1 MLTDDHVWAALQ
13 LLKKQFPGMAGL
25 QNPVLGAVLQFA
37 IASGPF
43 VQVLHDG
50 ELHWVTVATPPPHM
64 DADVIV
70 YDSLNRSVNMHCKM
84 QIASLLSTTHSTIR
98 CVVDT
103 SQRQSGVIDCGL
115 YAIAAETSVC
125 YEEFPSGE
133 YDQAAMRGHL
143 RTCIERGVMTHFP
156 SSMRL
161 DLMYNLIII
170 AIAMILKS
178 TGVCSHQDA
187 FI

>member
-1 MLTDDHVWAALQ
+1 
-13 LLKKQFPGMAGL
+13 
-25 QNPVLGAVLQFA
+25 
-37 IASGPF
+37 
-43 VQVLHDG
+43 
-50 ELHWVTVATPPPHM
+50 M

-103 SQRQSGVIDCGL
+103 SERQSGVIDCGF
-115 YAIAAETSVC
+115 YAIAAATSVC
-125 YEEFPSGE
+125 YEEFPSDE
-133 YDQAAMRGHL
+133 YNQAAMHGHL
-143 RTCIERGVMTHFP
+143 RTCIERGVMTPFP
-156 SSMRL
+156 SSRML
-161 DLMYNLIII
+161 DLMCNLIII

-178 TGVCSHQDA
+178 TGVSPHQDA